1 MSYPYE
7 VVKVTLSGD
16 MFSGAEIWSTGFHMG
31 FENADASPIMPAGLA
46 QLGAAFQTFFTA
58 AGSSV
63 SNRFTFKQVKMARV
77 AQNGATI
84 PDSAQY
90 WNPTGTVTGAA
101 TSGHLPPQ
109 IALAVTLA
117 NSLPRGLATKG
128 RMFLPGICTPVD
140 ATGHILTSEA
150 GAIATNLKTFFDGIY
165 NDADLPGNPVLASL
179 GRGPLLQ
186 DGAIRNIVKIRVGN
200 VYDTQRR
207 RRNAL
212 VEAYTD
218 RSVAGG

>member
-1 MSYPYE
+1 MSYPHE
-7 VVKVTLSGD
+7 VVRVTLSGD
-16 MFSGAEIWSTGFHMG
+16 MYSGAEIWSTGFFMG
-31 FENADASPIMPAGLA
+31 FENADASPIIPQGLA
-46 QLGAAFQTFFTA
+46 DVGAAFQTFFSA
-58 AGSSV
+58 ASSSV
-63 SNRFTFKQVKMARV
+63 SNRFTFKQVKMARI
-77 AQNGATI
+77 AQDGRTI
-84 PDSAQY
+84 EDSAQY
-90 WNPTGTVTGAA
+90 WAPTGNVTGAA

-117 NSLPRGLATKG
+117 NSMPRGLATKG

-140 ATGHILTSEA
+140 ATGHLISSEA
-150 GAIATNLKTFFDGIY
+150 GAIATNLQTFFNSIY

-179 GRGPLLQ
+179 GRGVLLQ
-186 DGAIRNIVKIRVGN
+186 GGAIRNVVKIRVGN

-212 VEAYTD
+212 VETYTD